1 MAYGAV
7 LDACVLIPISL
18 CDVLLRAAQRDLYR
32 LHWSGMILAEVE
44 RNLGKLGV
52 SPGKAASRVAAM
64 QKALGRAEVSGF
76 QSLIAQMPNDPK
88 DRHVL
93 AAAVVAG
100 AQSIVTFNLKHF
112 KTDGTAQRHIKAEHP
127 DNFLVDLYHLHPGPM
142 LEIIDAQAAALS
154 KSGQQWQP
162 PDVLESL
169 DRQECKAFVALLR
182 PHFP

>member
-7 LDACVLIPISL
+7 LDACVLIPMSL

-52 SPGKAASRVAAM
+52 SSAKAASRVAAM
-64 QKALGRAEVSGF
+64 HQAFGRAEVTGF
-76 QSLIAQMPNDPK
+76 QPLIAQMPNDPK

-112 KTDGTAQRHIKAEHP
+112 KTDGTAQQHIQAEPP
-127 DNFLVDLYHLHPGPM
+127 DKFLVDLYHLHSGPM

-162 PDVLESL
+162 HAVLDNLE
-169 DRQECKAFVALLR
+169 RQECKAFVALLR